1 MSEPES
7 NARPLLSEL
16 KKLGKALFPFLKTGF
31 PLFCCAVLVTGV
43 VFALTSDHLYLLA
56 LNLLHHPVLLILNI
70 LPVFLMMLLLYF
82 ISCRMVFSVWLSAG
96 FFLLMALA
104 DRVKVSMRQEPLLP
118 TDLTLA
124 KEALAIV
131 KTFPEFTL
139 LTGGFSI
146 VLFLLLLILSL
157 LLFKGRSFAPKTRLA
172 GIGGVLACAVA
183 FNALCYA
190 SPALYDSFPV
200 IENPYFQVNQY
211 SSRGLLYSFLHQT
224 NIMQVKTPEGY
235 IASAYEALEGKP
247 VTVSTEK
254 KPHIIMV
261 MGEAFSDLS
270 INEHI
275 SFDGFRDPLEN
286 FKAICAGE
294 NAVSGHIAVPN
305 YGGGT
310 SNTEYDVLTGCP
322 TRYLDSALPSYNF
335 IHREFDALPR
345 RLRKIGYDTL
355 AIHPGFAW
363 FYNRQNV
370 YPSMGFQDCLFLE
383 DSFDLEAQGVGG
395 YVSDRAATDKIIH
408 TFLRHVRTS
417 NAPLFSFTVTIQNH
431 GPYDGKY
438 GTLAP
443 NFSTDVPL
451 SDSEAD
457 LLRQYFQGVADAD
470 EQLGRL
476 WEFAKDS
483 AEPIVLV
490 YFGDHLPGFSNGM
503 DFFSLL
509 DYPIDANG
517 SLEER
522 LALYQ
527 TPYLIW
533 QNDVANALCDIRETA
548 AAAELPENGIIS
560 SQYLGALLTELLD
573 MKGLSPLYD
582 YNNRLRKKQ
591 PVCAKNIYVDEWGAY
606 TDTLPEERMEA
617 VEILRE
623 WQYYKLF
630 DQKIQ

>member
-1 MSEPES
+1 MSELEPRIRS
-7 NARPLLSEL
+7 MLSKLSGL
-16 KKLGKALFPFLKTGF
+16 KKYLSPFLKTWL
-31 PLFCCAVLVTGV
+31 PLICCAVFVTGV
-43 VFALTSDHLYLLA
+43 VFALSSEHLYLLA
-56 LNLLHHPVLLILNI
+56 INLLHHPLMLFLNI
-70 LPVFLMMLLLYF
+70 LPVFLVMLLLF
-82 ISCRMVFSVWLSAG
+82 LISRRMVFSVWLSTG
-96 FFLLMALA
+96 IFLLMALA

-124 KEALAIV
+124 KEAFSIL
-131 KTFPEFTL
+131 KSFPEFTL
-139 LTGGFSI
+139 LVSVFGAI
-146 VLFLLLLILSL
+146 LFLLLLILAL
-157 LLFKGRSFAPKTRLA
+157 LLFKGREIPPKTRLI
-172 GIGGVLACAVA
+172 GIGGALACGLFCNMA
-183 FNALCYA
+183 CYA
-190 SPALYDSFPV
+190 SPTLYESFPV

-211 SSRGLLYSFLHQT
+211 SSRGLLYSFLHQA
-224 NIMQVKTPEGY
+224 NIMQVKTPSGY
-235 IASAYEALEGKP
+235 LASAYEALEGKP
-247 VTVSTEK
+247 ISVNTDK
-254 KPHIIMV
+254 KPHIIMI

-270 INEHI
+270 INENI
-275 SFDGFRDPLEN
+275 SFEGFRDPLEK
-286 FKAICAGE
+286 FKAICAEE
-294 NAVSGHIAVPN
+294 NAVSGHIVVPN

-322 TRYLDSALPSYNF
+322 TRYLDSSLPSYNF
-335 IHREFDALPR
+335 IHQEFDALPR
-345 RLRKIGYDTL
+345 RLRKIGYETL
-355 AIHPGFAW
+355 AIHPGYAW

-370 YPSMGFQDCLFLE
+370 YPSMGFENSLFLE
-383 DSFDLEAQGVGG
+383 DSFDLAEQGKGG
-395 YVSDRAATDKIIH
+395 YVSDRAATDKIIY
-408 TFLRHVRTS
+408 TFLQHARTS
-417 NAPLFSFTVTIQNH
+417 NEPLFSFTVTIQNH

-438 GTLAP
+438 GEVP
-443 NFSTDVPL
+443 ENFSTELPL
-451 SDSEAD
+451 SEEETD
-457 LLRQYFQGVADAD
+457 LLRQYFQGVSDAD

-483 AEPIVLV
+483 EEPIVLV

-533 QNDVANALCDIRETA
+533 QNDAANALCDIKETA
-548 AAAELPENGIIS
+548 AEAELPENGIIS
-560 SQYLGALLTELLD
+560 SNYLGPLLAELLD
-573 MKGLSPLYD
+573 MDGLSPLYD
-582 YNNRLRKKQ
+582 YSNQLRKKQ

-606 TDTLPEERMEA
+606 SDTLPEERMEA